1 MQGLPE
7 GHTEAC
13 YPVLRPGV
21 DSHRAPPLKDS
32 DADKREVCQTTHL
45 ITPAS
50 FTLLHACTPDDD
62 IDHTNGSSI
71 GDDIKINI
79 GLVSWLSCTFC
90 MPFL

>member
-32 DADKREVCQTTHL
+32 DADKREVRQQFIH
-45 ITPAS
+45 S
-50 FTLLHACTPDDD
+50 WHAFA
-62 IDHTNGSSI
+62 
-71 GDDIKINI
+71 NI
-79 GLVSWLSCTFC
+79 SR
-90 MPFL
+90 

>member
-32 DADKREVCQTTHL
+32 DADKREVCLNLLLLLLLQFNVILKPSRNSLARTH
-45 ITPAS
+45 
-50 FTLLHACTPDDD
+50 D
-62 IDHTNGSSI
+62 ICKHLSQ
-71 GDDIKINI
+71 IKQVHS
-79 GLVSWLSCTFC
+79 LCK
-90 MPFL
+90 

>member
-32 DADKREVCQTTHL
+32 DADKREVRQQSSTRC
-45 ITPAS
+45 
-50 FTLLHACTPDDD
+50 FTSCMLCLLRARTS
-62 IDHTNGSSI
+62 IQQSYTMVVNLLGSNTIAGTCFGS
-71 GDDIKINI
+71 
-79 GLVSWLSCTFC
+79 
-90 MPFL
+90 

>member
-32 DADKREVCQTTHL
+32 DADKREVCQHSSNSCMLDFCRLET
-45 ITPAS
+45 ITQ
-50 FTLLHACTPDDD
+50 TM
-62 IDHTNGSSI
+62 
-71 GDDIKINI
+71 
-79 GLVSWLSCTFC
+79 LVIVAVTVYLTMIILVYNSTIT
-90 MPFL
+90 